1 MPEARG
7 MDVTFKLL
15 SGKTF
20 VLYVEPEESVER
32 VQTRVA
38 EHEGVSFDE
47 IRLIFAGKTISNG
60 RTLADYNIQQEST
73 IHVVLRRP

>member
-7 MDVTFKLL
+7 MDGTFKLL
-15 SGKTF
+15 SGKIF

-38 EHEGVSFDE
+38 EHEGVSFDD

-73 IHVVLRRP
+73 IHVVPR